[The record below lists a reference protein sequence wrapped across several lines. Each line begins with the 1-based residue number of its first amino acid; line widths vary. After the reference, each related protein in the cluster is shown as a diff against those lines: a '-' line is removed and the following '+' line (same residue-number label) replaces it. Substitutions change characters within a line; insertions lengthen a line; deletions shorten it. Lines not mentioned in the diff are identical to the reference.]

1 VNANAPPPRNEAHDV
16 LRDLAGELQS
26 GEHMRAAPTRSQQ
39 VVESWDEQSWAEFCG
54 TLAQP
59 AFLLA
64 VTGFG
69 EL

>member
-1 VNANAPPPRNEAHDV
+1 MNANAPPPRNEVGDV
-16 LRDLAGELQS
+16 LRDLADNLLSCEYQ
-26 GEHMRAAPTRSQQ
+26 RPAPARSQQ

-64 VTGFG
+64 ITGFG

>member
-1 VNANAPPPRNEAHDV
+1 MNANAPPPRNEARDV
-16 LRDLAGELQS
+16 LRDLADDLQS
-26 GEHMRAAPTRSQQ
+26 SEHQRPAPARSQQ

-64 VTGFG
+64 ITGFG